1 MALTKVTHSMITPA
15 GYLYVEDFGA
25 STSIAN
31 NAPAINAAI
40 AAAYAAN
47 ASVYLTDVYPTTAP
61 IILTPVGGEPVSLYG
76 ADMYK
81 SGIAYTG
88 SGNAIEINQP
98 GTTQQNQWT
107 ISNIKIDGTAG
118 AGHGIYCNYTSIG
131 VIQNCSIYNFDQSA
145 IYYDNQCY
153 TQIVNGCFLFNNG
166 SLATYAAIT
175 VTGGHDN
182 NAIRIE
188 NNVIYNASGQYKAY
202 GVYVGNVATGV
213 AIKNNVIEVFENG
226 ILFVGQGEITGNYIE
241 GTNQSAISIENNVSV
256 TGNWLNPQGTGATG
270 NFGISINGNG
280 NYVAGNT
287 CTDTVQYGVNNIS
300 GYGNFVHVFEDST
313 AGQSTI
319 LNYPWAGNVITRQ
332 TLNSMLMAGNF
343 AKTTK
348 TYNVPAD
355 LTTGTLLNG
364 TTNHLAIAGV
374 FGSLVIIN
382 ITSNASFNI
391 DTVSTPAGTNYTV
404 GVKNNS
410 GGVMGDIFFID
421 NQTDSSYTKPANGK
435 IRYADFVQYQMISS
449 FTGDITF

>member
-1 MALTKVTHSMITPA
+1 MITPA

-40 AAAYAAN
+40 AAADAAN
-47 ASVYLTDVYPTTAP
+47 ASVYLTDVYPTTEP
-61 IILTPVGGEPVSLYG
+61 IVLTPVGGEPVSLYG

-81 SGIAYTG
+81 SGIVYTG

-98 GTTQQNQWT
+98 GTAQGNQWT

-118 AGHGIYCNYTSIG
+118 TGHGIYVNYSNIG
-131 VIQNCSIYNFDQSA
+131 VIQNCSIYNFDKSA

-166 SLATYAAIT
+166 SLSTYAAIT
-175 VTGGHDN
+175 ITAGHDN

-188 NNVIYNASGQYKAY
+188 NNVIYNASGQYKIY
-202 GVYVGNVATGV
+202 GIYVGNQAASV

-226 ILFVGQGEITGNYIE
+226 ILFTGQGEITGNYIE
-241 GTNQSAISIENNVSV
+241 GTNQSAISIQNNVSV

-270 NFGISINGNG
+270 NFGISIDGNG

-300 GYGNFVHVFEDST
+300 GYGNFVYVFEDT
-313 AGQSTI
+313 IAGQSTI
-319 LNYPWAGNVITRQ
+319 LNYPWPGNVITRIN
-332 TLNSMLMAGNF
+332 LNRMTMSGSF
-343 AKTTK
+343 GKTFK

-355 LTTGTLLNG
+355 LTVGPLLNG
-364 TTNHLAIAGV
+364 TTNELNISGGLASSI
-374 FGSLVIIN
+374 IIN
-382 ITSNASFNI
+382 VTNNANFNI
-391 DTVSTPAGTNYTV
+391 NTLGTGIEDMYSI

-410 GGVMGDIFFID
+410 GGVMGDIYFID
-421 NQTDSSYTKPANGK
+421 NKTDSSYTKPANGK
-435 IRYADFVQYQMISS
+435 IRYANFVQYQMQTSW
-449 FTGDITF
+449 TGDITF